1 MENKQYRKRLIDD
14 KIDRYLSVF
23 GALSIEGPKWC
34 GKTWTA
40 LKHGKTIYY
49 LDLDQTN
56 KLALLDINKVL
67 EGDFPVVIDEWI
79 AVPKIWDAVRRKCD
93 ETTESGKYIL
103 TCSTKLTTEEFRNII
118 FHSGAGRIGKVNM
131 YPMSLY
137 ESGDSTGKASIMDM
151 YNGIQKS
158 CSNGEA
164 DIHHIAYL
172 IVRGGWPQNI
182 NNPDDVADLLPNS
195 YIENILNKDINDDK
209 NRDKNKMLM
218 LLKSLARNESSIC
231 SNNTLLK
238 DIEEN
243 ENGNVLENKITLSD
257 YLDVLTRLHLIDNQ
271 EAYSENYR
279 SPKRVG
285 KASKRHF
292 VDPSLACAILNI
304 TSDKLLNDL
313 NTFGFFFEALVERD
327 LKIYMDSLYGKI
339 YHFRDNVSGLE
350 VDAILEFKNGDYA
363 AVEIKLGINQVDEAI
378 NNLLKFSE
386 NMLKKPKFMCIIVGN
401 IDSVIRD
408 EKTGIYILPVTALK
422 P

>member
-49 LDLDQTN
+49 LDLEQTN

-67 EGDFPVVIDEWI
+67 EGDFPIVIDEWI

-93 ETTESGKYIL
+93 ETTDSGKYIL
-103 TCSTKLTTEEFRNII
+103 TCSTKLTTEEFRNEI

-158 CSNGEA
+158 CSNGDT
-164 DIHHIAYL
+164 DIAHIAYL
-172 IVRGGWPQNI
+172 IVRGGWPQNT

-209 NRDKNKMLM
+209 YRDKNKMLM

-243 ENGNVLENKITLSD
+243 EKGNVLENKITLSD

-279 SPKRVG
+279 SPKRIG

-292 VDPSLACAILNI
+292 VDPSLACAVLNI

-350 VDAILEFKNGDYA
+350 VDTILEFKNGDYA

-378 NNLLKFSE
+378 KNLLKFSE
-386 NMLKKPKFMCIIVGN
+386 NMLKKPKFMCVIVGN